1 MKSNKAFRVAAVV
14 IAAICACAALV
25 AVLGQEDSPLDTK
38 LLVVSTGLE
47 SSNMLNK
54 LAMQMLKHAGDMPES
69 EMLSKLEAW
78 RNSPDTML
86 DSLDPV
92 ALDADRLTTSGAR
105 TQMLVGSI
113 RYVAVLSFVLLFC
126 SRRPLFFPDSDA
138 GVTLGL
144 LLTVTQG

>member
-1 MKSNKAFRVAAVV
+1 MLQSNKGFRVVAVV
-14 IAAICACAALV
+14 IAAACACAALV
-25 AVLGQEDSPLDTK
+25 ALLGQGSKSPLDTK
-38 LLVVSTGLE
+38 LLVISTGLE
-47 SSNMLNK
+47 SSHMLNK
-54 LAMQMLKHAGDMPES
+54 LAIQMLKHAGDMPES

-126 SRRPLFFPDSDA
+126 S
-138 GVTLGL
+138 GGL
-144 LLTVTQG
+144 YSFQTQTPV

>member
-1 MKSNKAFRVAAVV
+1 MLQSNKGFRVVAVV
-14 IAAICACAALV
+14 IAAACACAALV
-25 AVLGQEDSPLDTK
+25 ALLGQGSKSPLDTK
-38 LLVVSTGLE
+38 LLVISTGLE
-47 SSNMLNK
+47 SSHMLNK
-54 LAMQMLKHAGDMPES
+54 LAIQMLKHAGDMPES

-92 ALDADRLTTSGAR
+92 ALDAGHDGLTTSGAR

-126 SRRPLFFPDSDA
+126 S
-138 GVTLGL
+138 GGL
-144 LLTVTQG
+144 YSFQTQTPV